1 MASDSSKAVEFLPLA
16 GKRFIVTG
24 AASGMGEATAHA
36 YARAGADVAILDI
49 AARGNEVAE
58 VIAAETGCTVCF
70 MQCDVAEE
78 AVGDAIDQAVH
89 LLGGL
94 DGLVHAAGIA
104 SAAPADSMT
113 LADWNRV
120 MSVNATSTFLT
131 NRAVFPH
138 LKDKGGRIL
147 NFASSAGVL
156 GYPGKAHYA
165 AAKAAVLGWTRTIAQ
180 EWGQYGI
187 TANAIAPA
195 IWTPMYEATRA
206 AMSPERLVAHDADQR
221 RKRHIGGK
229 LGDPE
234 RDFAPMMV
242 FLAGDGARFLTG
254 QTYKI
259 DGGALMLS

>member
-1 MASDSSKAVEFLPLA
+1 MSGEIEAPGFQPLA
-16 GKRFIVTG
+16 DKRFIVTG
-24 AASGMGEATAHA
+24 GASGMGEATARA

-49 AARGNEVAE
+49 AERGNEVAE
-58 VIAAETGCTVCF
+58 AIATEAGRKVGF
-70 MQCDVAEE
+70 VQCDVADEGVADGINR
-78 AVGDAIDQAVH
+78 AVRE
-89 LLGGL
+89 LGGL

-104 SAAPADSMT
+104 PAAPADTMT
-113 LADWNRV
+113 LVDWNRV
-120 MSVNATSTFLT
+120 MSTNATSTFLT

-138 LKDKGGRIL
+138 LKDQGGRIL

-165 AAKAAVLGWTRTIAQ
+165 AAKGAVLGWTRTIAQ

-206 AMSPERLVAHDADQR
+206 AMSPERLAIHDADQR
-221 RKRHIGGK
+221 RKRPIGGK

-242 FLAGDGARFLTG
+242 FLAGDGAGFLTG